1 MRFPVCNRRRLQ
13 FSLLSLVILMLA
25 ASVAFVGIGREV
37 RHRQALQRLHDLGGH
52 VSYGSK
58 ARFVHLWRHDDGAG
72 FYFDYVSDEKAA
84 IRCLRQLKPFTHII
98 LLSNQQHLEPALR
111 RAFPHA
117 IIERGTAGI
126 I

>member
-1 MRFPVCNRRRLQ
+1 MQIPFRNRCRLQ
-13 FSLLSLVILMLA
+13 FSLLSLLVLMLT
-25 ASVAFVGIGREV
+25 ASIGFVGVGREI

-58 ARFVHLWRHDDGAG
+58 ARFVHLWRHDDGVD
-72 FYFDYVSDEKAA
+72 FLFEYVGDEEAA